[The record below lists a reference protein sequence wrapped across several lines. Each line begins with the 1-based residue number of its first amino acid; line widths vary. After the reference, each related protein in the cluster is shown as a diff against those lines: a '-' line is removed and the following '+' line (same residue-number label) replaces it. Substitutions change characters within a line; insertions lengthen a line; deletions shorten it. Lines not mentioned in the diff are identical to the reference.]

1 MTSPYLERPLRSLEE
16 ARRDRHDAHATAA
29 AISAADDELVSA
41 DDAAVAF
48 PLKAEAS
55 LTDGLPG
62 GRMRVAILV
71 IVLAVAGMAAW
82 SLSRPDM
89 PDEEAMAR
97 ELNALI
103 PAAGSSA
110 PIPTRLIGEA
120 KPDMPAAEPL
130 GPAPVF
136 RP

>member
-1 MTSPYLERPLRSLEE
+1 LTSPYLERPLRSLEE

-29 AISAADDELVSA
+29 AIGAAGVDFVSA
-41 DDAAVAF
+41 DDDVVAF
-48 PLKAEAS
+48 PTKAETRRAN
-55 LTDGLPG
+55 GLAA
-62 GRMRVAILV
+62 GRLRVAILV
-71 IVLAVAGMAAW
+71 IVLAVAGMTAW

-97 ELNALI
+97 ELNALT

-110 PIPTRLIGEA
+110 PTPTRLIGEA
-120 KPDMPAAEPL
+120 APSAEPL
-130 GPAPVF
+130 GPSPVF